1 MAGTNLGEGVDEEG
15 EQKSTSPR
23 SGDSS
28 TRHHFPVDDRMASFL
43 FVFEDTIPK
52 NIWERI
58 RGLSPV
64 ERQDLIA
71 KSLSEGLLTLHD
83 EQEDNDRLAVYF
95 RGDIPS
101 HFGRIQGDMI
111 RSKWGQ
117 GPAWNHGLWEVP
129 HSYGDRVKYS
139 TGDID
144 YSVLKKVI
152 GRLEARIRK
161 SANNS

>member
-1 MAGTNLGEGVDEEG
+1 MAGTNLGEREEEDERRG
-15 EQKSTSPR
+15 TPPR
-23 SGDSS
+23 SGESS
-28 TRHHFPVDDRMASFL
+28 VTRHLSVDNRMESFL

-52 NIWERI
+52 DIWDRI
-58 RGLSPV
+58 LGLSPV
-64 ERQDLIA
+64 ESQDLIA

-83 EQEDNDRLAVYF
+83 EREDKDRLAVYF
-95 RGDIPS
+95 RGAIPS
-101 HFGRIQGDMI
+101 HFGKIHGDKI

-117 GPAWNHGLWEVP
+117 GPAWNHGLWEIP

-152 GRLEARIRK
+152 ERLEARIRK